1 MKNSKIHS
9 DTKSIDSK
17 LLIIPTGK
25 TLNDLETCREIA
37 VETPG
42 DTLEEDLGSIS
53 TKLGSRNGYPTDIHS
68 KISTRITE
76 LNNDSNVTTLEYAIS
91 SISAV
96 ISSIDDNVMAK
107 LTTCINLVNSGETV
121 LKTCIDESLGLSD
134 DNSGIP
140 ALKRSE
146 GNYFKILK
154 VISWVDN
161 NGIKLTVKE
170 VSDDGIVSNTAI
182 EFSNQV
188 SIIVATNDLV
198 RFENGKFGQ
207 YIDFTYR
214 GLDIVDQNNQNLI
227 LSYFT
232 TMYPVNSY
240 LSNNLNDIISN
251 NIFLCLG

>member
-53 TKLGSRNGYPTDIHS
+53 TKLGTHDNDPDDIHS

-76 LNNDSNVTTLEYAIS
+76 LNSDSNVTTLEYAIS

-121 LKTCIDESLGLSD
+121 LKTCIDESLGLCDLGLSD

-188 SIIVATNDLV
+188 SINAATNDLV

-214 GLDIVDQNNQNLI
+214 D
-227 LSYFT
+227 LSESI
-232 TMYPVNSY
+232 MY
-240 LSNNLNDIISN
+240 NLNLSEDAITV
-251 NIFLCLG
+251 LL